1 METLFIYLLKSSA
14 ILAVF
19 YLCYHFL
26 VQKETFFNSNRWFL
40 LLGLFT
46 SILLPL
52 FFIKKIIF
60 IERKPTVLDL
70 LPINSAA
77 GTISASVPE
86 ETFDA
91 LQLFPIIYVSVG
103 FFIILKVV
111 THLVSLYKLLHRKEI
126 IVKKPF
132 ALVDINEPINPFS
145 FFKYIVF
152 NSNLYSKIELES
164 ILNHEKVHSREK
176 HSVDVLMAKLFC
188 ALFWFNP
195 FVWLYKKAILQ
206 NLEYI
211 ADQKAIQHIEDKK
224 AYQMTLL
231 KVVTDQNYL
240 SITNSFYQ
248 SLIKK
253 RIVMLNKNQSKQHK
267 IWKYA
272 VILPALI
279 AFVIFFQVKVIAQEK
294 MTQSRLESNNTE
306 VSTVIVSKNSSDEDL
321 SADSKRIKEDA
332 NINLKF
338 SKIKRNK
345 KGEITA
351 ITASFNDNKGAKG
364 QHKIDGDEPI
374 KPFKFSARKFKNGQ
388 KEIGFFNTRNDYD
401 ISEENL
407 VLAPLEELSELP
419 EIAEVPEMPEMPEM
433 PEINEAPEA
442 AYEIDSDFQSPPSPP
457 SPPSMKNMPAPPA
470 PPNFPALPDVKVP
483 TDPNDRKA
491 WARYEAQ
498 MAKFAEAWENGP
510 EMKKFEA
517 QMAAYEKKMEKFQPD
532 MTAFEK
538 AMEKFEAKMEK
549 YQAEMEA
556 YQEAQLEKI
565 QDRQQA
571 KSEAQRDAMEARREA
586 QRDAMEARREA
597 QQEAME
603 AKREA
608 MEAKRAAMEDR
619 REALE
624 AKKEAE
630 RNAAKPR
637 NN

>member
-60 IERKPTVLDL
+60 IERKSVVLDVM
-70 LPINSAA
+70 PINSVA
-77 GTISASVPE
+77 GNISASVPQ

-103 FFIILKVV
+103 LFIILKVV
-111 THLVSLYKLLHRKEI
+111 THLVSLYKLLHRQEI

-176 HSVDVLMAKLFC
+176 HSVDVLIAKLFC

-294 MTQSRLESNNTE
+294 MTQNILESNNTE
-306 VSTVIVSKNSSDEDL
+306 VSTVIVSKNSSDEEL

-351 ITASFNDNKGAKG
+351 ITAFFNDNKGAKG

-374 KPFKFSARKFKNGQ
+374 KAFKFSAKKFKNGQ

-419 EIAEVPEMPEMPEM
+419 AIAEVPEMPEM

-442 AYEIDSDFQSPPSPP
+442 PYEIDSDFPSPP
-457 SPPSMKNMPAPPA
+457 SPPAVPLMKNMPAPPA
-470 PPNFPALPDVKVP
+470 PPNFPAVPNVKVP
-483 TDPNDRKA
+483 TDPSDRKA
-491 WARYEAQ
+491 WAKYESE
-498 MAKFAEAWENGP
+498 MDKFAQAWENGP

-556 YQEAQLEKI
+556 YQEARLEKM
-565 QDRQQA
+565 QDRQQV
-571 KSEAQRDAMEARREA
+571 KSEAQRDAMGARRE
-586 QRDAMEARREA
+586 AMEARREA

-603 AKREA
+603 ARREALQDAMQAKRE
-608 MEAKRAAMEDR
+608 AMEDR